1 MIRRSQFTSS
11 EIALPVLIALSL
23 SHCLNDLLQSLLAAS
38 YPLFKEDLALSFGQ
52 IGLITLVYQMAASVF
67 QPLAGLFFDKRPFVW
82 SLPAGMCFTLVGLLN
97 LAFASNLHW
106 VLVSVFLIGVGSSI
120 LHPEASRITSLA
132 SGGRRGFAQSVF
144 QVGGNLGG
152 SFGPLL
158 MALLVAP
165 YGRHNIAYFA
175 IVAFVAILVMI
186 PVCRWYK
193 AYLRRVK
200 WRPANAVR
208 HAPMPLPHGRTFFAI
223 AILLTLIFS
232 KYIYIEKDISF
243 FIGPHG
249 DIRSRSL
256 NGNAAQTVHSGRRGI
271 EAHLYGG
278 RFAVQRDKIRGRIDQ
293 SDLSAPQHHAVGLHH
308 KKAFVEGLH
317 RFVVIEPVEG
327 LTLLLALCAFRFA
340 DRLAVIGRL
349 CRDSCKEQAQQA
361 DQYHIPYHIVCVL
374 NLRIA

>member
-1 MIRRSQFTSS
+1 MTAEPSYGINFPSS
-11 EIALPVLIALSL
+11 VTRFMLKLGSTVT
-23 SHCLNDLLQSLLAAS
+23 
-38 YPLFKEDLALSFGQ
+38 LALLLPGK
-52 IGLITLVYQMAASVF
+52 SVISTDAEIPIPTTF
-67 QPLAGLFFDKRPFVW
+67 ISKR
-82 SLPAGMCFTLVGLLN
+82 
-97 LAFASNLHW
+97 H
-106 VLVSVFLIGVGSSI
+106 I
-120 LHPEASRITSLA
+120 L
-132 SGGRRGFAQSVF
+132 
-144 QVGGNLGG
+144 
-152 SFGPLL
+152 
-158 MALLVAP
+158 
-165 YGRHNIAYFA
+165 
-175 IVAFVAILVMI
+175 
-186 PVCRWYK
+186 
-193 AYLRRVK
+193 
-200 WRPANAVR
+200 
-208 HAPMPLPHGRTFFAI
+208 
-223 AILLTLIFS
+223 
-232 KYIYIEKDISF
+232 